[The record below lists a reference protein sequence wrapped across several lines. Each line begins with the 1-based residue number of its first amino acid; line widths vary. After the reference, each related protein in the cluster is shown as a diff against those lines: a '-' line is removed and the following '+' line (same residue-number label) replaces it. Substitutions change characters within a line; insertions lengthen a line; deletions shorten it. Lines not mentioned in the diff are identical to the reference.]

1 MHKHHEGRN
10 PWKIY
15 KVWFVKTESQQEDG
29 KMSHLPTQLIQEKQ
43 SFRVF
48 NLKHTEVWDWGI
60 DIFIWYKK

>member
-1 MHKHHEGRN
+1 MHKHHKGRN

-15 KVWFVKTESQQEDG
+15 KVWFVRTESQQKDG

-48 NLKHTEVWDWGI
+48 NGHEIINLKHTEVWE
-60 DIFIWYKK
+60 